1 VCPCTDALNKWSLFD
16 GFAGTQ
22 EADHAGKVDRMK
34 LGGRSASANATQG
47 RMEDQADHV
56 LALRFPSRFV
66 GDTPWLYMDSSGHG
80 CKGGLDAV

>member
-1 VCPCTDALNKWSLFD
+1 
-16 GFAGTQ
+16 
-22 EADHAGKVDRMK
+22 MK